1 MSQISPKVIF
11 WVACRAA
18 APKEYPDLGLM
29 PAGPKKSQLKDMGDH
44 REQTAAFP
52 VDVIVEAGVDAG
64 SAVL

>member
-1 MSQISPKVIF
+1 MSRISPKVIF
-11 WVACRAA
+11 GSHVEPHHQKKC
-18 APKEYPDLGLM
+18 PDLALM